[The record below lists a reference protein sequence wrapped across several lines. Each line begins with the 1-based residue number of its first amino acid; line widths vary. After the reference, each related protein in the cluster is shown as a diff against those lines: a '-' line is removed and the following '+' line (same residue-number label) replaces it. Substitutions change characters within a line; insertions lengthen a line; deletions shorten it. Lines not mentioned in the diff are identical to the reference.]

1 MSYNNWTEQQKQA
14 AKTWIVGQG
23 TQDTVEL
30 RKRIMQKPITG
41 YNDWDETI
49 DRDKLLVQTEALLK
63 TIAQSYGITTST
75 TPAQVNQIFL
85 DAFQMAGT
93 TAGRF
98 QVMDDKH
105 MFWICYVKLTTVDVS
120 GDSTQMILHH
130 DPIYG
135 QSPAE
140 EMGLGDVN
148 GDDIEIGVRYP
159 Q

>member
-1 MSYNNWTEQQKQA
+1 MSYKDWTTEQKQA
-14 AKTWIVGQG
+14 VRTWIVEQG
-23 TQDTVEL
+23 TRDTVRL
-30 RKRIMQKPITG
+30 RKLIMRKPITD

-63 TIAQSYGITTST
+63 SIAQSYGITTST
-75 TPAQVNQIFL
+75 TPAQINQIFL
-85 DAFQMAGT
+85 DAFQAAGDT
-93 TAGRF
+93 TGKF

-105 MFWICYVKLTTVDVS
+105 MFWICYVKLTTVNVS
-120 GDSTQMILHH
+120 GDSTWIKSHH

-148 GDDIEIGVRYP
+148 GDDIEAVTRLK
-159 Q
+159 